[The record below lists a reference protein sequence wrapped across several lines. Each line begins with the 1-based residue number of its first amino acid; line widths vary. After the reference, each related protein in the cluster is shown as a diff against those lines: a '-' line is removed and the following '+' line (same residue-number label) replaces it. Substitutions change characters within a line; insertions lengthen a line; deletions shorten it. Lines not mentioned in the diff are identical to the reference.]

1 VVWWVGARA
10 CAAVAGVVSGKH
22 TQECAYFFVVT
33 LDGKVLGWVGSSLH
47 VTFIFVLRFFFFN
60 VSGPTLWVGCSS
72 LPVWGGGV
80 ARPSP
85 CAAGL
90 SALLR
95 SAPPTFGGG
104 VCLVSAT
111 LCCARPSLARASLF
125 ACRALL
131 CLLSPVSDF
140 LAQLRRALEICLS
153 VFRLP
158 LSWKQSPDCLDTQP
172 KPSPYIS
179 RVNAVSLTIV
189 LSFTTFS
196 SRHFCPLQT
205 VFVARKVG

>member
-1 VVWWVGARA
+1 VCCCSRGRLRQAHARM
-10 CAAVAGVVSGKH
+10 CL
-22 TQECAYFFVVT
+22 FFCCHFGRQSAWMGWIIVT
-33 LDGKVLGWVGSSLH
+33 RHFYICFALFLFQCLGPH
-47 VTFIFVLRFFFFN
+47 FV
-60 VSGPTLWVGCSS
+60 
-72 LPVWGGGV
+72 GGV
-80 ARPSP
+80 LLPPCVGGRGRSPESLCCGAVRPV
-85 CAAGL
+85 
-90 SALLR
+90 ALGPSYLR
-95 SAPPTFGGG
+95 GG

>member
-104 VCLVSAT
+104 CAWYLLRCAALVPR
-111 LCCARPSLARASLF
+111 LRARLSSLAARSS
-125 ACRALL
+125 ACS
-131 CLLSPVSDF
+131 LLS
-140 LAQLRRALEICLS
+140 QI
-153 VFRLP
+153 
-158 LSWKQSPDCLDTQP
+158 SWLNCVEPWNFP
-172 KPSPYIS
+172 
-179 RVNAVSLTIV
+179 IV
-189 LSFTTFS
+189 
-196 SRHFCPLQT
+196 
-205 VFVARKVG
+205 